1 MPGVGQD
8 KFVKPKLDLDLG
20 APPHRENTAG
30 TNKENS
36 DGALVAARPVSEPV
50 IGQRQKFTLDIAK
63 TLEVPREPT
72 EKQLRQEKLARYDK
86 ECTKVLDWLYVGG
99 LKVAENRELLV
110 GMGISH
116 VVNACAPTTPN
127 LFPESFTYR
136 AVFIND
142 APSEEIVAHLY
153 PVLAFMEEARA
164 GGRKVLVHCTQGVSR
179 SCSMCIAY
187 LMLHQRMEYDEAF
200 NFVKA
205 RRGVCNPNPGFC
217 SKLVRWGRRVLEHAA
232 HAPGAAPA
240 ARSPRIFC
248 VDYYYQGD
256 ARAGAAPLPVAS
268 GTALS
273 PHAVYV
279 VEGGDCVFVWAGRAA
294 AADKAEAARS
304 HVAAM
309 QRFEGA
315 PAKVAAERDGRE
327 SEDLAALLKM
337 LGCSLPAQGGGPAFP
352 QGGAE
357 CVVATPRAPLPV
369 PPVKL
374 GMPST
379 GLVGDAP
386 QEEGE
391 GGEEESAGGEARRC
405 RLFEIP
411 GFDELDNF
419 DSDDLW
425 PSKAFLLVPGAGGA
439 GGAREAQV
447 WIGEEF
453 SEVSVDDPAACEA
466 WAEAAGRECAAAVG
480 VELASLAVVLEGA
493 EPDEFWEFFEL
504 G

>member
-1 MPGVGQD
+1 
-8 KFVKPKLDLDLG
+8 
-20 APPHRENTAG
+20 
-30 TNKENS
+30 
-36 DGALVAARPVSEPV
+36 
-50 IGQRQKFTLDIAK
+50 
-63 TLEVPREPT
+63 
-72 EKQLRQEKLARYDK
+72 
-86 ECTKVLDWLYVGG
+86 
-99 LKVAENRELLV
+99 
-110 GMGISH
+110 
-116 VVNACAPTTPN
+116 
-127 LFPESFTYR
+127 
-136 AVFIND
+136 
-142 APSEEIVAHLY
+142 
-153 PVLAFMEEARA
+153 
-164 GGRKVLVHCTQGVSR
+164 
-179 SCSMCIAY
+179 
-187 LMLHQRMEYDEAF
+187 
-200 NFVKA
+200 
-205 RRGVCNPNPGFC
+205 
-217 SKLVRWGRRVLEHAA
+217 
-232 HAPGAAPA
+232 
-240 ARSPRIFC
+240 
-248 VDYYYQGD
+248 
-256 ARAGAAPLPVAS
+256 
-268 GTALS
+268 
-273 PHAVYV
+273 
-279 VEGGDCVFVWAGRAA
+279 
-294 AADKAEAARS
+294 
-304 HVAAM
+304 
-309 QRFEGA
+309 
-315 PAKVAAERDGRE
+315 
-327 SEDLAALLKM
+327 
-337 LGCSLPAQGGGPAFP
+337 
-352 QGGAE
+352 
-357 CVVATPRAPLPV
+357 VATPRAPLPV